1 MNQKLNIS
9 RVIGLFFSSIWFIL
23 ILLLVYL
30 VFTNNEGSRPDSND
44 YNFFVSFSTLL
55 LASVYSA
62 FTKSSRGKIIQISIL
77 VVTGLLTIYDHDV
90 YSNVIGEMLLLVAFI
105 VTRHYG
111 YLTRYKKIKLPI
123 LAIFFVSAKFIVL
136 YSRGETPSI
145 YYYEVMFALL
155 ILVIVIVFVFLFEES
170 NQIDLATKICDKFA
184 REKPFIEIG
193 HDFYDNFIHNYNI
206 DEAIMACGLIEDC
219 ISIGNPDKAV
229 QLLSNL
235 SNMLEK
241 DSIQVHSVKDQIRN
255 NLKEEIEIVDINNY
269 LINAYS
275 LITGLGTISEKNI
288 NLDLSPFPL
297 PINIVISDLVI
308 IISNVIN
315 NCLEATIVEERII
328 SITTRFIKGKV
339 VISVMDN
346 GSGILFLNDGKVN
359 LDIFTPGLTTKPNG
373 TGCGMIV
380 LIDKVKKNNGI
391 IKIYNKKNVGC
402 RVNISFPIIE
412 DINYGKHE
420 SIVL

>member
-1 MNQKLNIS
+1 MNKELNIS
-9 RVIGLFFSSIWFIL
+9 RIIGLFFSSIWFAL
-23 ILLLVYL
+23 ILLLIYMI
-30 VFTNNEGSRPDSND
+30 FTNNEGSRSNSYD
-44 YNFFVSFSTLL
+44 YYLFANFSVLL
-55 LASVYSA
+55 SASVYSA
-62 FTKSSRGKIIQISIL
+62 FTKSSRGKMIQVFIL
-77 VVTGLLTIYDHDV
+77 AVTGLLTIYDHDV

-105 VTRHYG
+105 VARHYG

-136 YSRGETPSI
+136 LFRGETPSI
-145 YYYEVMFALL
+145 SYYEVMFALFIS
-155 ILVIVIVFVFLFEES
+155 ILVIVFVFLFEES
-170 NQIDLATKICDKFA
+170 NQIELAAKICDKFA
-184 REKPFIEIG
+184 KEKPFIEIG

-219 ISIGNPDKAV
+219 ISIGNTDNAV

-241 DSIQVHSVKDQIRN
+241 DSIQVHSMKEQIRN
-255 NLKEEIEIVDINNY
+255 NFKEEIEIVDINDY
-269 LINAYS
+269 LMNAYS
-275 LITGLGTISEKNI
+275 LFTGLGTISEKNM

-315 NCLEATIVEERII
+315 NSLEATIVEERII
-328 SITTRFIKGKV
+328 SITTRSIKGKA

-359 LDIFTPGLTTKPNG
+359 LDIFTPGLTTKSNG
-373 TGCGMIV
+373 TGCGVVV

-420 SIVL
+420 SLVL